1 MRRGNLPD
9 GGHDKITWKRIRDLL
24 TRRRDNVTLRR
35 GGDVPQHVI
44 GCFIWDIQETSWIR
58 TTETSWWRTS
68 EMSLGV
74 SFETCLRRREDVLM
88 RRCCYLLLRRRHDV
102 PIRCRGDVPLRHLND
117 VPSRCRWVF
126 HLRRT
131 CDVTGTYWET
141 SLRRCHD
148 VLLPGESLSLL
159 LSLKS
164 FSLQL
169 NQMNVN
175 TVFKLIIPFT

>member
-1 MRRGNLPD
+1 MRHGNLPD

-68 EMSLGV
+68 ETSLGV
-74 SFETCLRRREDVLM
+74 SFETCLRRREFVLM
-88 RRCCYLLLRRRHDV
+88 RCCYVLLTRRQDV
-102 PIRCRGDVPLRHLND
+102 PIRCRRDVPLRHLND
-117 VPSRCRWVF
+117 VPSRHRLVF

-131 CDVTGTYWET
+131 CDVSGTYRET
-141 SLRRCHD
+141 PLRCRHD
-148 VLLPGESLSLL
+148 VLLPGGYEACIKTAICFILKAKLL
-159 LSLKS
+159 AALH
-164 FSLQL
+164 
-169 NQMNVN
+169 
-175 TVFKLIIPFT
+175 